1 MRHLIK
7 LTVGRIPVQSV
18 LVLALTVSLAWPVAA
33 ATIVVDTLE
42 DNQGA
47 VDACSLRAAIINAN
61 NDDQSGSSN
70 CQAGDGFD
78 SITFDAGLANGTIE
92 TNGTALPT
100 ISDSL
105 TIQGPEVD
113 DASGMT
119 IDARG
124 LSRIVKLS
132 EAGPTTLVMDS
143 ITLTGG
149 RTSGESLE
157 GGGAA
162 LHAFA
167 SEIES
172 PHVVV
177 LDHVRLSG
185 NSTAGQFAVGGAVLS
200 VNATMTLENTQVS
213 GNWTE
218 GDNASG
224 GGLFVSTTGDQ
235 GGAALLALFDSRVA
249 NNTVEGDFGMGG
261 GIMAIRSRVEAT
273 DSEIVGNATLSER
286 GFGGGVRL
294 GDGSLKLTRSALKD
308 NTTAGPSSSGGGAM
322 VIGSVTLVESQV
334 TGNETAGDTSLGG
347 GLAVGFPPIVS
358 TSTSE
363 IDRSLGF
370 NEPHD
375 RGIALDEIRLT
386 VTDSTI
392 SGNSTAGPSSHGGGI
407 LVHEKSSDTDAVP
420 AHLELE
426 NSTVAN
432 NSTSGDGSSGGGIAV
447 VNSDTNVGTAT
458 LRNAT
463 VSNNTTAGADSPGG
477 GLVAALTDVSLTHA
491 TLAFN
496 QADVG
501 VDGIVLFDTT
511 DTDFE
516 LANSMIVQSGA
527 DEEACSH
534 AATSD
539 SNSLATDPSCTGTA
553 SEAADL
559 ALQPLSDNGGP
570 TLTHAPAASSLAI
583 NAAGNCVEQQGITED
598 QRGQPRPGGQST
610 NCDVGA
616 FERQDTESDDIVFA
630 DRFQAD

>member
-1 MRHLIK
+1 MKHLIK
-7 LTVGRIPVQSV
+7 LAIGRTPVQSIMV
-18 LVLALTVSLAWPVAA
+18 LVLTVSLALPAAA
-33 ATIVVDTLE
+33 ATILVDTLE

-78 SITFDAGLANGTIE
+78 SITFDDGLANGTIE
-92 TNGTALPT
+92 LNGTALPT
-100 ISDSL
+100 INDSL

-124 LSRIVKLS
+124 LSRIMKMA
-132 EAGPTTLVMDS
+132 EAGPTSLVIDS
-143 ITLTGG
+143 VTLTGG
-149 RTSGESLE
+149 RTSLDGLE
-157 GGGAA
+157 DGGGAA

-167 SEIES
+167 GNIES
-172 PHVVV
+172 SHVVV

-185 NSTAGQFAVGGAVLS
+185 NSTAGEFAVGGAVLS
-200 VNATMTLENTQVS
+200 VNATMTLENTEVS

-235 GGAALLALFDSRVA
+235 GGAGLLALFDSQVA
-249 NNTVEGDFGMGG
+249 NNTVDGNFGMGG
-261 GIMAIRSRVEAT
+261 GVMAIRSRVEAT

-358 TSTSE
+358 TSTNETVPSLE
-363 IDRSLGF
+363 I
-370 NEPHD
+370 NEHHD
-375 RGIALDEIRLT
+375 RGIALDDIRLT

-407 LVHEKSSDTDAVP
+407 LVHERSSDTNAVP

-432 NSTSGDGSSGGGIAV
+432 NSTTGESSVGGGIAV
-447 VNSDTNVGTAT
+447 INSETGNGTAT

-463 VSNNTTAGADSPGG
+463 VSSNTTSGADSPGG
-477 GLVAALTDVSLTHA
+477 GLVAAQTDVSLTHA
-491 TLAFN
+491 TVAFN

-501 VDGIVLFDTT
+501 VDGIVLFDTINN
-511 DTDFE
+511 DFD
-516 LANSMIVQSGA
+516 LVNSMIVQSGV
-527 DEEACSH
+527 DEEACAL

-539 SNSLATDPSCTGTA
+539 SNSLATDASCTGTA
-553 SEAADL
+553 SEANDL

-616 FERQDTESDDIVFA
+616 FERQDTESDDIVFT
-630 DRFQAD
+630 DRFEG